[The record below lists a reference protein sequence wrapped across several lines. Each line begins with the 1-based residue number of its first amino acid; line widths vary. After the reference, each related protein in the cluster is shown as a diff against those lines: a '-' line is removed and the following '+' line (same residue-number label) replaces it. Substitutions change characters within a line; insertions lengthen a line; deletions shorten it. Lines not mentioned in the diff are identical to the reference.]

1 MARIIAPVTLLL
13 LVRHGQ
19 TATTGAVL
27 PGRRRGLHLSEAGR
41 RQAEAVARR
50 IGALSRVA
58 AVYSS
63 PLERAWE
70 TAAPIAAARR
80 LRARLARGLS
90 DLDIGAWTGLRL
102 ARARRRREWRIVQQ
116 RPSTFRF
123 PGGESFTEMQARV
136 AGTLAD
142 LVARH
147 PGRVVVAVSHA
158 DPIKAAVAHA
168 LGVPLDLFQRIA
180 IAPASVTALAY
191 GNEAPMLLTLNS
203 RAGDLAWL
211 QRR

>member
-1 MARIIAPVTLLL
+1 VTLLL

-27 PGRRRGLHLSEAGR
+27 PGRRRGLHLSDAGR
-41 RQAEAVARR
+41 RQAEAVAR
-50 IGALSRVA
+50 RVA

-90 DLDIGAWTGLRL
+90 DLDIGGWTGLRL

-123 PGGESFTEMQARV
+123 PDGESFTEMQARM

-180 IAPASVTALAY
+180 IAPASVTVLAY

-203 RAGDLAWL
+203 RTGDLAWL
-211 QRR
+211 QRK